1 MVCKM
6 NMKEGSFAADS
17 YLKGT
22 TMDAHIPFSDR
33 IRMMQADQ
41 SLENCPVRQV
51 MQGIFGKWSTLLV
64 LALAERPYRF
74 GELRRLV
81 PDISQR
87 MLTQTLRDLERDGYV
102 YRKVYP
108 TKPPSVEYGLTGL
121 GTSMLTPLN
130 DLVIWAGDNFARVD
144 TARKT
149 LDPQRRAGRRFGRG
163 LDRCL

>member
-1 MVCKM
+1 MGCLEGA
-6 NMKEGSFAADS
+6 KEGSFPADS

-33 IRMMQADQ
+33 LRMMQAEQ
-41 SLENCPVRQV
+41 KLENCPVRQV

-64 LALAERPYRF
+64 LALSERPYRF

-102 YRKVYP
+102 YRKVYA
-108 TKPPSVEYGLTGL
+108 TKPPSVEYGLTDL

-130 DLVIWAGDNFARVD
+130 DLVTWASDNFSRVD
-144 TARKT
+144 AARKYF
-149 LDPQRRAGRRFGRG
+149 DEAGK
-163 LDRCL
+163 L

>member
-1 MVCKM
+1 V
-6 NMKEGSFAADS
+6 KEGSFAADS
-17 YLKGT
+17 YLEGT
-22 TMDAHIPFSDR
+22 TMDAHISFAER
-33 IRMMQADQ
+33 IRLVQAEH

-64 LALAERPYRF
+64 LALSEKPYRF

-102 YRKVYP
+102 YRKVYA
-108 TKPPSVEYGLTGL
+108 TKPPSVEYGLTPL
-121 GTSMLTPLN
+121 GTSMLTPLH

-144 TARKT
+144 AARKQY
-149 LDPQRRAGRRFGRG
+149 DADAGA
-163 LDRCL
+163 

>member
-1 MVCKM
+1 
-6 NMKEGSFAADS
+6 
-17 YLKGT
+17 
-22 TMDAHIPFSDR
+22 MDAHIPFSER
-33 IRMMQADQ
+33 IRMMQGEDK
-41 SLENCPVRQV
+41 LENCPVRQV

-102 YRKVYP
+102 YRKVYA
-108 TKPPSVEYGLTGL
+108 TKPPSVEYGLTDL

-130 DLVIWAGDNFARVD
+130 DLVIWAGENFARVD
-144 TARKT
+144 AARKQF
-149 LDPQRRAGRRFGRG
+149 DRAGGA
-163 LDRCL
+163 

>member
-1 MVCKM
+1 
-6 NMKEGSFAADS
+6 
-17 YLKGT
+17 
-22 TMDAHIPFSDR
+22 
-33 IRMMQADQ
+33 MMQDGQ

-51 MQGIFGKWSTLLV
+51 MQGIFGKWSTLL
-64 LALAERPYRF
+64 LQALAERPYRF

-102 YRKVYP
+102 YRKVYA

-130 DLVIWAGDNFARVD
+130 DLVVWATDNFAAVD
-144 TARKT
+144 AAR
-149 LDPQRRAGRRFGRG
+149 QRFDEAGKA
-163 LDRCL
+163 

>member
-1 MVCKM
+1 MLCGETA
-6 NMKEGSFAADS
+6 KEGSFAADRHQ
-17 YLKGT
+17 KGT

-33 IRMMQADQ
+33 IRMIQREHK
-41 SLENCPVRQV
+41 LEDCPVRQV

-102 YRKVYP
+102 YRKVYA
-108 TKPPSVEYGLTGL
+108 TKPPSVEYGLTAL

-130 DLVIWAGDNFARVD
+130 DLVVWAGDNFAAVD
-144 TARKT
+144 AAR
-149 LDPQRRAGRRFGRG
+149 RRFDPDAGV
-163 LDRCL
+163 